1 MDITSLKAFFLW
13 SLAINSVIYTT
24 IVIAL
29 YCFRGF
35 VYRMHALIFRLD
47 EQTVNTSIHRYL
59 AAYKLLITF
68 FNFTP
73 WLVLLLLD

>member
-1 MDITSLKAFFLW
+1 MDIATLKAFFLW
-13 SLAINSVIYTT
+13 SMVINSVIYTT
-24 IVIAL
+24 TVIAV
-29 YCFRGF
+29 YSFRGF

-47 EQTVNTSIHRYL
+47 EQSVNTSIHRYL

-73 WLVLLLLD
+73 WLVLMLLD